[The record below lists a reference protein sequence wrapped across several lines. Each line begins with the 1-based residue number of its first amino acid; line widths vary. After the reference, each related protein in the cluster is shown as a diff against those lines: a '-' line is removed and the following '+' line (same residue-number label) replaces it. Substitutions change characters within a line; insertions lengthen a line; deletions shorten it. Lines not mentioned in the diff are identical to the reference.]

1 MGGRRAC
8 IFGWRRPRYGRFLT
22 SLASRAACRSRG
34 RAFEMPILCQ
44 AGNQMQEESIVIC
57 PFCET
62 EQQPSLLFEG
72 APAAVGIL
80 YSFISKPH
88 KTLWATWKS
97 FKAVTFEN
105 VSMTPALKC
114 NHCRNG
120 FVHCPHCSST
130 TLLTDVE
137 IGGQLVNCSDCKIR
151 LEVSDV

>member
-1 MGGRRAC
+1 MPSSIISDPCLQPTGPLKVLYFGRNC
-8 IFGWRRPRYGRFLT
+8 SLYGI
-22 SLASRAACRSRG
+22 S
-34 RAFEMPILCQ
+34 CQ
-44 AGNQMQEESIVIC
+44 AGNQMQEESVVIC

-62 EQQPSLLFEG
+62 EQHPSLLFEG
-72 APAAVGIL
+72 LPAAVGIL
-80 YSFISKPH
+80 YSFVSKPH

-97 FKAVTFEN
+97 FKAVTFEG

-137 IGGQLVNCSDCKIR
+137 STGQLVNCSDCKIR
-151 LEVSDV
+151 LEVSDR